1 MINDIMYSILCKPFP
16 LKTALIEFE
25 PWIYNLSEIKKTAV
39 VAAALLQL
47 FVHFFNQSF
56 FLQVDCDPYDEV
68 DRGEGKDRI
77 KDRGRVC
84 EPPQI
89 KSHEQKVDEEDE
101 KVQAMHEVEGALP
114 VAEKFAAKIGQKA
127 EAAVAET
134 LNDFRITGSDS
145 IDKSRYADDV
155 HSQSDG
161 DKGFDKGTDAHA
173 DQKRDDRIS

>member
-1 MINDIMYSILCKPFP
+1 M
-16 LKTALIEFE
+16 
-25 PWIYNLSEIKKTAV
+25 
-39 VAAALLQL
+39 AAALFQL
-47 FVHFFNQSF
+47 LIHFFNHTL
-56 FLQVDCDPYDEV
+56 FLKVDGDPYDEV

-134 LNDFRITGSDS
+134 LNDFRMPRGHG
-145 IDKSRYADDV
+145 IDKGR
-155 HSQSDG
+155 
-161 DKGFDKGTDAHA
+161 HA
-173 DQKRDDRIS
+173 DGIYA